1 MPKLTP
7 SELLQIH
14 EIASAQATLIAKA
27 RGYLNMI
34 QDPDLETMVDHERR
48 KAQIH
53 YDELIEIA
61 GGGSLDQRFEN
72 MDGGLQGRPRG
83 VANAS
88 PKPIQPKSGQ
98 GFSDR
103 TIAADLLSCGK
114 NMAVRTIWA
123 ATESSHVGLRRALSE
138 MSRYYLD
145 AAYEFYRFSE
155 QKGWYVPLAAGE
167 NATRW
172 FQQNHEPMT
181 TAGRQ
186 EAEWAS
192 TNSTPS

>member
-14 EIASAQATLIAKA
+14 EIGSAQATLVAKTQ
-27 RGYLNMI
+27 GYLDLI

-61 GGGSLDQRFEN
+61 SGGSLNQRFEN
-72 MDGGLQGRPRG
+72 LDGGLQGRPRG
-83 VANAS
+83 LANQS
-88 PKPIQPKSGQ
+88 PKAVQPKFTQ

-103 TIAADLLSCGK
+103 TIAADLLDCGK
-114 NMAVRTIWA
+114 TMAVRAIWA
-123 ATESSHVGLRRALSE
+123 ASEISHVGLRRALSE

-145 AAYEFYRFSE
+145 AAYEFYRFME
-155 QKGWYVPLAAGE
+155 QKGWYTPLAAGE
-167 NATRW
+167 NAERW

-181 TAGRQ
+181 PLWRQ
-186 EAEWAS
+186 EAERTS
-192 TNSTPS
+192 SHPVPS